1 MVGPNAARDPITNA
15 QGLTVSEHAAHS
27 PQHDGA
33 KTEVEQRL
41 DHIHW
46 QLLRG
51 DGLRGSLASRAGSV
65 LSTDALIVAGV
76 ALALGFR
83 GQRPNPAVLAAALV
97 TFACVA
103 VSVVNAS
110 MALMSVRRWHKQ
122 FGRPDKPGWFLYSYI
137 GIASLSF
144 EEFKK
149 RALSLSQND
158 LLELAL
164 AELWR
169 EAVLHGYRYRKLRL
183 AVRWLLIALG
193 VLLATI
199 ALAARL
205 SRGLRQVAVGYTA
218 ICSVAILGRR
228 GRRPPGDH
236 QVYGSVSLS
245 VVTVS
250 GVS

>member
-1 MVGPNAARDPITNA
+1 M
-15 QGLTVSEHAAHS
+15 SEHADHS
-27 PQHDGA
+27 PQHDSA

-51 DGLRGSLASRAGSV
+51 DGLRAGLASRAGSV

-83 GQRPNPAVLAAALV
+83 GQRPNPTVLVAALV

-122 FGRPDKPGWFLYSYI
+122 FGRPDKPDWFLYSYI
-137 GIASLSF
+137 GIAPLSF
-144 EEFKK
+144 EEFKM
-149 RALSLSQND
+149 RALSLSHHD

-169 EAVLHGYRYRKLRL
+169 EAILHGYRYRKLRI

-193 VLLATI
+193 LLLATI

-205 SRGLRQVAVGYTA
+205 SRGLGQGAVWGKRPSARPRPGPPHRQ
-218 ICSVAILGRR
+218 SLGEQLETRLR
-228 GRRPPGDH
+228 E
-236 QVYGSVSLS
+236 YA
-245 VVTVS
+245 TV
-250 GVS
+250 